1 MNENKI
7 IFKEFSNSEICGSDI
22 VNIKFIS
29 NELSYKTE
37 FFDYDFNMGFRI
49 KFHDCNNKY
58 RVLILDNGD
67 IASFEDGNYIGIT
80 GDVPTGEVLIDG
92 KAFKDVSDVVMRDR
106 ELLAK
111 DGVLMICANI
121 NPKTK
126 AVVAGPEIV
135 AKGFAY
141 INENEELKNEILDI
155 FKKVSIKFLVN
166 KFINWSEYKN
176 TLKTELSHAIFKK
189 SKRSPIIIPV
199 LISTDLDEARKA
211 TI

>member
-1 MNENKI
+1 M
-7 IFKEFSNSEICGSDI
+7 
-22 VNIKFIS
+22 
-29 NELSYKTE
+29 
-37 FFDYDFNMGFRI
+37 
-49 KFHDCNNKY
+49 
-58 RVLILDNGD
+58 
-67 IASFEDGNYIGIT
+67 
-80 GDVPTGEVLIDG
+80 
-92 KAFKDVSDVVMRDR
+92 
-106 ELLAK
+106 
-111 DGVLMICANI
+111 
-121 NPKTK
+121 
-126 AVVAGPEIV
+126 

-141 INENEELKNEILDI
+141 INENEDLKNEILDI